1 MSFRL
6 AALSAACLSSLCVVS
21 VAQANTLVGLT
32 TTNQLVQFDS
42 ANPGMG
48 FNAVSV
54 SGLAMNERLL
64 GMDRRPSDGL
74 IYTLSDAGR
83 LYTLDAQSG
92 VASFVANLR
101 AGMPAA
107 SGGVF
112 MGLTGSAFGVDFNP
126 VPDAGMSLPSLRV
139 VSNAGQNLRIN
150 VNAANAGVTFMDGS
164 LNGESASIVASAYTN
179 NDTDPNTGTVLYG
192 IDARADALFTTTA
205 PNAGTM
211 TRVGDLGVNVIGVTG
226 FDVSGDGQAFAA
238 LTDGDTGL
246 SALYRINLM
255 TGMATNLGAFGIQG
269 NTLQAPL
276 VGLTAIPAVP
286 EPSTWAMVFTGLAL
300 VGVAARR
307 RQAAR

>member
-6 AALSAACLSSLCVVS
+6 AALSAACLSSLCAVS

-74 IYTLSDAGR
+74 IYTLSNAGR

-139 VSNAGQNLRIN
+139 VS
-150 VNAANAGVTFMDGS
+150 
-164 LNGESASIVASAYTN
+164 YTN

-192 IDARADALFTTTA
+192 IDARADALFTTAA

-255 TGMATNLGAFGIQG
+255 TGTATNLGAFGIQG

-276 VGLTAIPAVP
+276 IGLTAIPAVP
-286 EPSTWAMVFTGLAL
+286 EPSTWALAFTGLAL
-300 VGVAARR
+300 VGMAARR
-307 RQAAR
+307 RQRAA